1 MDGAAMLCMILSMK
15 VHVLF
20 FVTLQKDKQLQ
31 GRVGMYMHL
40 GFVISKKCNF
50 DLFHREEGST

>member
-1 MDGAAMLCMILSMK
+1 MYDIVMN

-31 GRVGMYMHL
+31 EGIGMYMHL
-40 GFVISKKCNF
+40 GFVISKKCNL
-50 DLFHREEGST
+50 DLFHREEGSI

>member
-1 MDGAAMLCMILSMK
+1 MYDIVMN

-31 GRVGMYMHL
+31 EGVGMYMHL

-50 DLFHREEGST
+50 DLFHREEGSI